1 MKRSYAAMT
10 ALPML
15 ATAMWIMAC
24 GMGGPDPQNV
34 APQSGRPMGEYLET
48 GDFDRI
54 AARGKLRIL
63 MPPQLEKPYLPRGGS
78 PLDSERAMAKALA
91 RELGLR
97 AKIVTVEEY
106 KDLIPWLLEG
116 RGDMIAGNFS
126 ATPKRRRLAAFSD
139 PIQSVQQQVICRDD
153 DASITSPQD
162 LTNRI
167 VSVRRSGSHWDSVV
181 ELQKEHPGFFI
192 EAAPERLD
200 SEEIMYGVARG
211 DFDLT
216 VADSNLVQAVFSYRS
231 DLRVAFTLDS
241 SSSISWAV
249 RPDNPKLLAAINN
262 FIATGAV
269 GHQHPDIY
277 RADMPDIRQRD
288 LLRVLTRNSAATYY
302 LWRGKL
308 QGFDYELARKF
319 ATADHIRMEMIVPPG
334 QNDLITW
341 LLEGRGDVIA
351 ASMAVTDSRRA
362 LGVAFSD
369 PYNYVDEVLVAR
381 SDDPVAS
388 VEDLAGRRVVLCRGS
403 SHWETVND
411 LIRRGIAIDMVE
423 APEGMEPEELIAA
436 VADGTFDLTVTDS
449 NIFDIEGMM
458 RDDIRAALT
467 LRTDVPIAFAVRAA
481 DTRLLGELNRFVRRT
496 YRGLFYNM
504 IKKRYFSNEKRIKR
518 RVPARTRET
527 GKISPWDDI
536 VAAWSKRYGFDW
548 RLMVAQMYYES
559 KFNPKAVSPMG
570 ARGLMQVLPKTF
582 RALGFSNVNSPEN
595 GIHAGIRYMS
605 ILRDRFE
612 PEVPAT
618 DRTWMAMASYN
629 AGYGHVLDARRLAE
643 QLGLNPNRWDDN
655 VEKAMLLL
663 KQSRYAR
670 RARFGYVRGDR
681 PVKYVNEIK
690 KLYNAYAETV
700 PR

>member
-1 MKRSYAAMT
+1 
-10 ALPML
+10 ML

-24 GMGGPDPQNV
+24 GMGGPPPQNV
-34 APQSGRPMGEYLET
+34 SPQSGRPVGEYQET
-48 GDFDRI
+48 GDLDRI

-63 MPPQLEKPYLPRGGS
+63 VPPQLEKPYLPRGGS
-78 PLDSERAMAKALA
+78 PLDSERTMARALA

-116 RGDMIAGNFS
+116 RGDMIAANFS
-126 ATPKRRRLAAFSD
+126 NTPKRSRLVAFSD
-139 PIQSVQQQVICRDD
+139 PIQSVQEQVICRDD
-153 DASITSPQD
+153 DASIDDPED
-162 LTNRI
+162 LENRI
-167 VSVRRSGSHWDSVV
+167 ISVRRSSSYWDAVV
-181 ELQKEHPGFFI
+181 QLQKDHPGFFI

-216 VADSNLVQAVFSYRS
+216 VADSNLVKAVFSYRS
-231 DLRVAFTLDS
+231 DLRVAFTLNNI
-241 SSSISWAV
+241 SSISWAV
-249 RPDNPKLLAAINN
+249 RPNNPKLLASINS

-269 GHQHPDIY
+269 AHQHPAIY
-277 RADMPDIRQRD
+277 RADMPDIRRRD

-302 LWRGKL
+302 LWQGKL

-319 ATADHIRMEMIVPPG
+319 ATTSHIRMEMTVPPG
-334 QNDLITW
+334 RDDLITW

-351 ASMAVTDSRRA
+351 ASMTATDSRRA

-381 SDDPVAS
+381 SDDPVS
-388 VEDLAGRRVVLCRGS
+388 SPEELAGRRIVLCRS
-403 SHWETVND
+403 SSQWETVSN
-411 LIRRGIAIDMVE
+411 LVHQGIPIDMVE

-436 VADGTFDLTVTDS
+436 VADGSYDLTVADS

-458 RDDIRAALT
+458 RDNVQAALT
-467 LRTDVPIAFAVRAA
+467 LRKNVPIAFAVRAA
-481 DTRLLGELNRFVRRT
+481 DTRLLGELNRFIRRT

-504 IKKRYFSNEKRIKR
+504 IKKRYFSNERRIRR
-518 RVPARTRET
+518 RVPARTKET
-527 GKISPWDDI
+527 GRISPWDDI
-536 VAAWSKRYGFDW
+536 VMKWSKRYGFDW

-559 KFNPKAVSPMG
+559 KFNPRAVSPMG
-570 ARGLMQVLPKTF
+570 ARGLMQVLPKTY
-582 RALGFSNVNSPEN
+582 RALGFRNVKLPEN
-595 GIHAGIRYMS
+595 GIHAGIKYMS

-612 PEVPAT
+612 ADVPAT

-643 QLGLNPNRWDDN
+643 QLGLNPNHWDDN

-663 KQSRYAR
+663 RQSRYAR